1 MPIVTYTIRRI
12 DSAVTPYEVEFSGRV
27 NCVNH
32 YRSLAAAQAD
42 IAFYGAVE
50 A

>member
-1 MPIVTYTIRRI
+1 MPSVTYAIRRT
-12 DSAVTPYEVEFSGRV
+12 DSVVTPYEVEFSGRV

-32 YRSLAAAQAD
+32 YRTLADAQAD
-42 IAFYGAVE
+42 IAFFDAIE

>member
-1 MPIVTYTIRRI
+1 MPNVTYVIHRV

-27 NCVNH
+27 NCVNR
-32 YRSLAAAQAD
+32 YRSLTAARAD
-42 IAFYGAVE
+42 IAFFGAVE

>member
-1 MPIVTYTIRRI
+1 MPNVTYVLRRI
-12 DSAVTPYEVEFSGRV
+12 DSDAAPYEVEFSGRV
-27 NCVNH
+27 NCVNR
-32 YRSLAAAQAD
+32 YRSLADAESD

>member
-1 MPIVTYTIRRI
+1 MPTVTYTIRHI
-12 DSAVTPYEVEFSGRV
+12 DSVVTPYEVEFSGRV

-32 YRSLAAAQAD
+32 YRTLADAQAD
-42 IAFYGAVE
+42 IAFFGAVE

>member
-1 MPIVTYTIRRI
+1 MPNVTCTVRRV

-27 NCVNH
+27 NCVNR
-32 YRSLAAAQAD
+32 YRSLAAAWAD
-42 IAFYGAVE
+42 IAFFGAVE